1 MTAAILSGFV
11 LAMIAPWVRKVARGW
26 AGWLLAL
33 GPLAI
38 AIYFTAQA
46 PRIASGETLSAS
58 LRWIPSLGVD
68 LAFYLDGLSLVF
80 AIIISGIGTLIV
92 LYASAYLAGDALE
105 GHFYL
110 YLLFFM
116 ASMLGVVLANNLIT
130 LFVFWE
136 LTSLSSYLLIGFKHD
151 KATSRAA
158 ALQALLVTGSGGL
171 AMLAGLVLIGQ
182 VTGSST
188 ISDLLAQGDAVR
200 SSGLYV
206 PILLLVLLGAFAKSA
221 QVPFHFWLPNAM
233 EAPTP
238 VSAYLH
244 SATMVKAGVYL
255 LARLSPVLG
264 GTDEWRVLVIGVGAA
279 TMLTGAYLG
288 WLHTD
293 LKRILAYST
302 ISTLGML
309 VLLVGIG
316 TPLAA
321 KAVATVLIAHA
332 LYKGALF
339 LVAGSLDHE
348 TGTRDVTQLGGLWRA
363 LPFTGLA
370 ALLAAASM
378 AGLPPLF
385 GFIAKEVFY
394 KAAYEAPDLP
404 ALLTTLAVISSV
416 LLVAAAGLV
425 AIKPF
430 FGARVPTPKPPHE
443 APLRM
448 VLGPLTLATLGA
460 TFGFVPGLLTE
471 YAVKPT
477 TDAILAAPAKV
488 ELVLWPGLNV
498 ILLLS
503 LLTVTLGAGVYAAR
517 ARLSQLARRL
527 DAGARVGPALGYQKL
542 LDGTLWLADWQTRI
556 LQNGYLRY
564 YLITIVATTVGLM
577 GYATLSGVDLGG
589 VLRLPDIRLYEALIV
604 AVVLAATLAMTQVRS
619 RLAAVAALG
628 TVGYGIAL
636 LYILF
641 GAPDLAMTQF
651 AIETLTVVLFV
662 LVLYRLP
669 RFAPL
674 TSRAARRRDALIALS
689 AGALMTL
696 LVLIV
701 TADPSRTRLTSYFA
715 YNSASLA
722 RGRNIVNVILVDFR
736 GLDTLGEITVLS
748 VAAAGVF
755 ALLKLRPPHKQ
766 VAPGVPA
773 AEAEAQPSP
782 EEPVPVSPPAM
793 DATAD

>member
-1 MTAAILSGFV
+1 MTAAILCGFA
-11 LAMIAPWVRKVARGW
+11 LALIAPWLHHITRRW

-38 AIYFTAQA
+38 TVYFTAQA
-46 PRIASGETLSAS
+46 ARIADGETISTS

-80 AIIISGIGTLIV
+80 AIIISAIGTLIV
-92 LYASAYLAGDALE
+92 LYASAYLAGDPLE
-105 GHFYL
+105 GRFYF

-136 LTSLSSYLLIGFKHD
+136 LTSISSYLLIGFKHD
-151 KATSRAA
+151 KAASRAA
-158 ALQALLVTGSGGL
+158 ALQALLVTGAGGL
-171 AMLAGLVLIGQ
+171 AMLVGLVLMGQ
-182 VTGSST
+182 VTGSQT
-188 ISDLLAQGDAVR
+188 ISDLLTQGDVVR
-200 SSGLYV
+200 GSGLYT
-206 PILLLVLLGAFAKSA
+206 PILLLVLLGACAKSA

-255 LARLSPVLG
+255 LARLNPVLG
-264 GTDEWRVLVIGVGAA
+264 GTDEWRALVTGVGAA
-279 TMLTGAYLG
+279 TMLVGAYLA
-288 WLHTD
+288 WQQAD

-309 VLLVGIG
+309 IMLLGIG
-316 TPLAA
+316 TTLAA
-321 KAVATVLIAHA
+321 KAAMTLLIAHS

-339 LVAGSLDHE
+339 LVAGSIDHA
-348 TGTRDVTQLGGLWRA
+348 TGTRDVTRLGGLRRA
-363 LPFTGLA
+363 LPFTGMA

-385 GFIAKEVFY
+385 GFIAKEDLF
-394 KAAYEAPDLP
+394 KADYEAPALP
-404 ALLTTLAVISSV
+404 ALLTGLTMLSSL
-416 LLVAAAGLV
+416 LLVAAAALV

-430 FGARVPTPKPPHE
+430 FGPRAHPPKHPHE
-443 APLRM
+443 APPRM
-448 VLGPLTLATLGA
+448 VLGPSLLATLGIA
-460 TFGFVPGLLTE
+460 FGFVPGLLTD
-471 YAVKPT
+471 YAVRPAT
-477 TDAILAAPAKV
+477 QAVLGAPVKV

-503 LLTVTLGAGVYAAR
+503 LLTIALGAGVYIAR
-517 ARLSQLARRL
+517 LRLSQHARHLDVGPRL
-527 DAGARVGPALGYQKL
+527 GPALGYQKL
-542 LDGTLWLADWQTRI
+542 LDGLMRLADWQTRI

-564 YLITIVATTVGLM
+564 YLITIVVTTVALVGHAVLTR
-577 GYATLSGVDLGG
+577 ADLDGA
-589 VLRLPDIRLYEALIV
+589 LRRPAIRLHEALL
-604 AVVLAATLAMTQVRS
+604 VVVILAATYAVTQVRS

-651 AIETLTVVLFV
+651 ATETLTVLLFV

-669 RFAPL
+669 RFAAL
-674 TSRAARRRDALIALS
+674 TNRAVRWRDALIALS
-689 AGALMTL
+689 AGAMMTL

-701 TADPSRTRLTSYFA
+701 TADPSRTHLTSYFA
-715 YNSASLA
+715 SNSVTLA
-722 RGRNIVNVILVDFR
+722 KGRNIVNTILVDFR
-736 GLDTLGEITVLS
+736 ALDTLGEITVLS
-748 VAAAGVF
+748 AAAAGVF
-755 ALLKLRPPHKQ
+755 GLLKLRPPRKQ
-766 VAPGVPA
+766 TAEPAPLAEAVAAPG
-773 AEAEAQPSP
+773 P
-782 EEPVPVSPPAM
+782 EEPAHAAA
-793 DATAD
+793 DTTAD

>member
-11 LAMIAPWVRKVARGW
+11 LAALAPWVRKVARGW

-38 AIYFTAQA
+38 VAYFTAQA
-46 PRIASGETLSAS
+46 PHIADGETLSAS
-58 LRWIPSLGVD
+58 LNWIPSLGVD

-136 LTSLSSYLLIGFKHD
+136 LTSISSYLLIGFKHD

-188 ISDLLAQGDAVR
+188 ISDLLSQGDTVR
-200 SSGLYV
+200 ASGLYV

-244 SATMVKAGVYL
+244 SATMVQAGVYL

-264 GTDEWRVLVIGVGAA
+264 GTDEWRVLVIGAGAA
-279 TMLTGAYLG
+279 TMLTGAYLA
-288 WLHTD
+288 WLQTD

-321 KAVATVLIAHA
+321 KAAVTVLIAHA

-348 TGTRDVTQLGGLWRA
+348 TGTRDVTQLGGLWHA

-404 ALLTTLAVISSV
+404 ALLTTLVVTSSV
-416 LLVAAAGLV
+416 LLVVAAGLV

-460 TFGFVPGLLTE
+460 AFGFVPGLLTE
-471 YAVKPT
+471 YAIKPAT
-477 TDAILAAPAKV
+477 EAILAAPAQV

-517 ARLSQLARRL
+517 ARLSPPARRL
-527 DAGARVGPALGYQKL
+527 DVGARVGPALGYQKL
-542 LDGTLWLADWQTRI
+542 LDGTLWLADWQTSI

-577 GYATLSGVDLGG
+577 GYATLTRVALGG
-589 VLRLPDIRLYEALIV
+589 VLRQPDIRLYEALIV
-604 AVVLAATLAMTQVRS
+604 AVILAATLAVTQVRS

-669 RFAPL
+669 RFATL

-715 YNSASLA
+715 YNSATLA
-722 RGRNIVNVILVDFR
+722 KGRNIVNVILVDFR

-755 ALLKLRPPHKQ
+755 ALLKLRPPRKEEATS
-766 VAPGVPA
+766 APL

-782 EEPVPVSPPAM
+782 EEVKPVSLPAM
-793 DATAD
+793 DATVD

>member
-1 MTAAILSGFV
+1 MTAAIFSGFV
-11 LAMIAPWVRKVARGW
+11 LAALAPWVRKVTRGW
-26 AGWLLAL
+26 AGWLLTL
-33 GPLAI
+33 GPLLITA
-38 AIYFTAQA
+38 YFIAQA
-46 PRIASGETLSAS
+46 PRIAAGETLSTS
-58 LRWIPSLGVD
+58 LRWIPTLGVD

-80 AIIISGIGTLIV
+80 AIIISGIGALV
-92 LYASAYLAGDALE
+92 LLYASAYLAGDALE

-136 LTSLSSYLLIGFKHD
+136 LTSLSSYLLIGFRHD
-151 KATSRAA
+151 QATSRAA
-158 ALQALLVTGSGGL
+158 ALQALLVTSAGGL

-200 SSGLYV
+200 ASDLYV

-264 GTDEWRVLVIGVGAA
+264 GTDEWRALVIGVGAA
-279 TMLTGAYLG
+279 TMLTGTYLG
-288 WLHTD
+288 WLQTD

-321 KAVATVLIAHA
+321 KAAVTLLIAHA

-339 LVAGSLDHE
+339 LVAGALDHE
-348 TGTRDVTQLGGLWRA
+348 TGTRDVRQLGGLWRA

-385 GFIAKEVFY
+385 GFVAKEVFY
-394 KAAYEAPDLP
+394 KAASEAPDLP
-404 ALLTTLAVISSV
+404 VLLTALAVTSSV

-430 FGARVPTPKPPHE
+430 FGARTPTPKHPHK

-448 VLGPLTLATLGA
+448 VLGPILLGA
-460 TFGFVPGLLTE
+460 LTIALGLVPGPLTK
-471 YAVKPT
+471 YAVKPAT
-477 TDAILAAPAKV
+477 EAILAAPAKV
-488 ELVLWPGLNV
+488 ELVLWPGLNA

-503 LLTVTLGAGVYAAR
+503 VLTLALGAGVYMAR
-517 ARLSQLARRL
+517 ARLSQRARRL
-527 DAGARVGPALGYQKL
+527 DVGTRVGPALGYQKL
-542 LDGTLWLADWQTRI
+542 FDGMLRLADWQTRV
-556 LQNGYLRY
+556 LQNGHLRY

-577 GYATLSGVDLGG
+577 GYALARTDLGG
-589 VLRLPDIRLYEALIV
+589 VLRLPDIRFYEALIV
-604 AVVLAATLAMTQVRS
+604 VVILVATFAVTQVRS

-641 GAPDLAMTQF
+641 GAPDLAMTQST
-651 AIETLTVVLFV
+651 IETLTVVLFV

-669 RFAPL
+669 RFATL
-674 TSRAARRRDALIALS
+674 TSRAARRRDAVISLS

-701 TADPSRTRLTSYFA
+701 TADTSRTRLTSYFA
-715 YNSASLA
+715 YNSATLA
-722 RGRNIVNVILVDFR
+722 KGRNIVNVILVDFR
-736 GLDTLGEITVLS
+736 GLDTLGEITVLAI
-748 VAAAGVF
+748 AAAGVF
-755 ALLKLRPPHKQ
+755 ALLKLGPPRQ
-766 VAPGVPA
+766 ETAPSAPL
-773 AEAEAQPSP
+773 AEAEAQPGP
-782 EEPVPVSPPAM
+782 EEPAPLSPSAM
-793 DATAD
+793 DTTTD